1 MPQKRDAFGP
11 VRPWVAPALGVGLVV
26 AGIAMVAGMAS
37 LYAPIVGVAVAG
49 VILLFGYWRVSRSSR
64 PDPT

>member
-1 MPQKRDAFGP
+1 MPEKRDAFGP

-37 LYAPIVGVAVAG
+37 LYAPFVGVAVAG
-49 VILLFGYWRVSRSSR
+49 VVILCGYWRAVHKSR
-64 PDPT
+64 P